1 MDEKGLNELMNRS
14 QKSVTSLI
22 AKYHYPSNIGHLL
35 YLIVPAF
42 IIKYGI
48 QNERYILNSFEQIP
62 ILIGTKEDTIYQAY
76 YSAVP
81 VEQDGKIITKK
92 GIVLNHY
99 QNTNLMHLLDN
110 LVHEFNHAINSIKE
124 EVLFDEK
131 IVKVRTGICYILY
144 DRKTLRPIKKEESSI
159 IEEIINTKQTEMIID
174 IIHSFYHYEFT
185 NSDFNSALYS
195 IHSFIN
201 QRYQSDAYLLQS
213 FVCKS
218 LMENRTFISTL
229 EKLRFDGNIEE
240 VDDWFNHITGSPNSF
255 SRLTFLLGETLKL
268 QMDLT
273 KKKGIRFLK
282 IRKIRTLNQEAMHIV
297 ERFNQ
302 NCNYR

>member
-1 MDEKGLNELMNRS
+1 MDEKTLNELMNRC
-14 QKSVTSLI
+14 KDHVDSLI
-22 AKYHYPSNIGHLL
+22 EKYHYPSNIGHLL

-42 IIKYGI
+42 IVKYGI

-62 ILIGTKEDTIYQAY
+62 IVIGTRDDKIYQAY

-81 VEQDGKIITKK
+81 VERDGKIVTRK

-99 QNTNLMHLLDN
+99 QNTELMQLLDN

-124 EVLFDEK
+124 EVLWDEK
-131 IVKVRTGICYILY
+131 VVKVRTGICYILY
-144 DRKTLRPIKKEESSI
+144 DRKTLKPIKKEESSI

-174 IIHSFYHYEFT
+174 IIHSFYNHEFT
-185 NSDFNSALYS
+185 NPELNNALYS

-201 QRYQSDAYLLQS
+201 HRYQSDAYLLQS
-213 FVCKS
+213 IVCRS
-218 LMENRTFISTL
+218 LMENKTFISTL
-229 EKLRFDGNIEE
+229 ENLRFHGNVED
-240 VDDWFNHITGSPNSF
+240 VDDWFNHITGKPNSF
-255 SRLTFLLGETLKL
+255 SRLTFLLNETLKL

-273 KKKGIRFLK
+273 KKKGIRFFK
-282 IRKIRTLNQEAMHIV
+282 IRKIRDLNQEAMNIV
-297 ERFNQ
+297 EKFNQ